1 MQITLDY
8 GRYLKDWNRLSD
20 IRLEDVT
27 VNSTR
32 FDQASAAPSNEELY
46 IQWIGTATI
55 AGIVAFFTFI
65 LMISILRVPSV
76 RNKSFNCYILSVSVV
91 LICIL

>member
-1 MQITLDY
+1 MQTTLDY

-46 IQWIGTATI
+46 IQWIGTATF

-76 RNKSFNCYILSVSVV
+76 RNKSFNCYILSVS
-91 LICIL
+91 CMSIL

>member
-1 MQITLDY
+1 MLV

-32 FDQASAAPSNEELY
+32 FDQASAAPGSEELY

-91 LICIL
+91 LIFTLRL